1 MQLTSEAENY
11 DLISKTWQE
20 SENEGDEPA
29 TIKYISEI
37 HVVMKMIVTYCETK
51 DM

>member
-37 HVVMKMIVTYCETK
+37 HVVNYENDCYLLRN
-51 DM
+51 